1 MRCTVIGSGA
11 TGLTAALLLARLG
24 HEVTV
29 VEALPRPAPLLQGFV
44 RDGLYFETGFHC
56 GGGLQAGGVLRQW
69 LDALGLFEG
78 PEALCDI
85 TLGNRD
91 HFFFADGTQ
100 AVLPS
105 GLEAVAAGIEQQ
117 FPGSGQAM
125 QTFMDATLNVLAH
138 SPYLDARLAG
148 APQPLAAGSGRLV
161 AALAASKLPA
171 PVRAM
176 IASRCMLYGVLP
188 EEASFDEF
196 ALVAGPY
203 FQSSGSWQGGGRTLA
218 TALLARL
225 RVLGVEV
232 LCGQPVTAI
241 EADSGGVRGIQLGDG
256 RHIACDHCFFTGH
269 PGQLGQLLP
278 QGLLRPAYIHRIE
291 YMPESI
297 SALLLFA
304 EVREGLQSGASIY
317 LLPEPDAPELFPTLG
332 ADNPAVYIFC
342 DRPQHDGRK
351 AVMAVA
357 HLAENALPPED
368 EGTYAAWKQEQARR
382 LQHHIEQR
390 LPHLAGNWR
399 VLDVAT
405 PRTMRRYAHG
415 AKGGLYGLRHTA
427 NTMPLLPMTR
437 VERLFLAGQHVLL
450 PGILGAIVSA
460 ALAVGFAF
468 GHDAVLKEFRQCAHN
483 G

>member
-1 MRCTVIGSGA
+1 MHCTVIGSGA

-24 HEVTV
+24 HRVTV

-44 RDGLYFETGFHC
+44 RHGLYFETGFHC
-56 GGGLQAGGVLRQW
+56 GGGLHPGGVLRQW
-69 LDALGLFEG
+69 LDALGLFDG
-78 PEALCDI
+78 ANALSDMC
-85 TLGNRD
+85 LGNSDR
-91 HFFFADGTQ
+91 FFFADGSQ

-105 GLEAVAAGIEQQ
+105 GIDAVADGMERQ
-117 FPGSGQAM
+117 FPGSGSAM
-125 QTFMDATLNVLAH
+125 RTFMDATLEVLAH
-138 SPYLDARLAG
+138 SPYLDAHLAG
-148 APQPLAAGSGRLV
+148 APQPLVPSGKELTEQ
-161 AALAASKLPA
+161 LEKSGLPA
-171 PVRAM
+171 TVRVM

-188 EEASFDEF
+188 EEASFDGF

-203 FQSSGSWQGGGRTLA
+203 FQSSGSWQGGGRALA

-225 RVLGVEV
+225 HNLGVEV
-232 LCGQPVTAI
+232 LCGQAVTAI

-256 RHIACDHCFFTGH
+256 RHIACEHCFFTGH
-269 PGQLGQLLP
+269 PAQLGELLP

-291 YMPESI
+291 DMPESI
-297 SALLLFA
+297 YALLLFA
-304 EVREGLQSGASIY
+304 EVREGLQSGESIY
-317 LLPEPDAPELFPTLG
+317 LLPEPDAPELFPTLD

-342 DRPQHDGRK
+342 DRPQPDGRK

-357 HLAENALPPED
+357 HLAENALPPEGED
-368 EGTYAAWKQEQARR
+368 AYAAWKQEQTRR

-399 VLDVAT
+399 VLDAAT

-437 VERLFLAGQHVLL
+437 VERLFLTGQHVLL

-483 G
+483 E